1 MIQHHQ
7 ENRDN
12 ALRHLEEAGE
22 FLNRI
27 QEKKEKEI
35 QKWRM
40 KLKNIEER
48 ERLLEYYRQKRLY
61 DDRNG
66 KHRKRHDETRK
77 SVWDIDNVL
86 LKHIMDELT
95 DKERDELEKY
105 GVSNTIN
112 IIFFDIFVI
121 RSKIE
126 EINPTLRKSH
136 LFRDLLIKDLR
147 LH

>member
-61 DDRNG
+61 DDRKG

-112 IIFFDIFVI
+112 IIFFDTFVI

>member
-12 ALRHLEEAGE
+12 ALRHLEEAGD

-61 DDRNG
+61 DDRKG

>member
-61 DDRNG
+61 DDRKG